1 MSSSLAVHWGFPK
14 HVEPTVKSSITTS
27 FYLTIEGF
35 SPQGHGR
42 ALVGVA
48 ALLEVL
54 VFDVRCQSKHPVV
67 VDVHEDPYYSL
78 AHYTKLTLNTV
89 QTLRRAQ
96 ALKDNMGADIST
108 LFHVCSKTSGITDW
122 HLSFLNSSAP
132 PATRGLIILNQP
144 FSRNLL
150 DILWKACSWH
160 CCADGGANPLYDL
173 LPDDLRCW
181 WTRHDCRYVPDLVKG
196 DLDSLRADVWDYYM
210 SKGVSVVQ
218 DHDQNSTDLM
228 KCVQSVEEKEKLESR
243 EGYDAVRNHHSWRT
257 GWEIRPHDAYSL
269 GQHCIHIDHNILG
282 PTCGL
287 LPIGVDSTI
296 LTTTGLRWNLK
307 SSFNGLISTSNHL
320 VPEEFFVTINT
331 SRPIWWCVELAK
343 KD

>member
-1 MSSSLAVHWGFPK
+1 M
-14 HVEPTVKSSITTS
+14 
-27 FYLTIEGF
+27 
-35 SPQGHGR
+35 
-42 ALVGVA
+42 
-48 ALLEVL
+48 
-54 VFDVRCQSKHPVV
+54 
-67 VDVHEDPYYSL
+67 
-78 AHYTKLTLNTV
+78 
-89 QTLRRAQ
+89 
-96 ALKDNMGADIST
+96 LKDSNM
-108 LFHVCSKTSGITDW
+108 DW

-132 PATRGLIILNQP
+132 PAARGLIILNQP

-243 EGYDAVRNHHSWRT
+243 EYEIIILGGLGGRLDHTMHTLSYVYKLRRTRKKVFVVTDDNISWVLN
-257 GWEIRPHDAYSL
+257 E

-296 LTTTGLRWNLK
+296 LTTTGLRWNLTVAE
-307 SSFNGLISTSNHL
+307 SPFDGLISTSNHL

>member
-1 MSSSLAVHWGFPK
+1 MP
-14 HVEPTVKSSITTS
+14 
-27 FYLTIEGF
+27 
-35 SPQGHGR
+35 
-42 ALVGVA
+42 
-48 ALLEVL
+48 
-54 VFDVRCQSKHPVV
+54 
-67 VDVHEDPYYSL
+67 
-78 AHYTKLTLNTV
+78 
-89 QTLRRAQ
+89 
-96 ALKDNMGADIST
+96 
-108 LFHVCSKTSGITDW
+108 ITDW

-132 PATRGLIILNQP
+132 PAARGLIILNQP

-160 CCADGGANPLYDL
+160 CCADGGANHCMTSF
-173 LPDDLRCW
+173 RMIFVVGG
-181 WTRHDCRYVPDLVKG
+181 YVPDLVKG

-243 EGYDAVRNHHSWRT
+243 EYEIIILGGLGGRLDHTMHTLSYVYKLRRTRKKVFVVTDDNISWVLN
-257 GWEIRPHDAYSL
+257 E

-296 LTTTGLRWNLK
+296 LTTTGLRWNLTVAE
-307 SSFNGLISTSNHL
+307 SSFDGLISTSNHL
-320 VPEEFFVTINT
+320 VPEEFLVTINT
-331 SRPIWWCVELAK
+331 SRPIWWCVELSK